1 VSEPEN
7 VYAIMTAV
15 DWFGLGLSVTLFLM
29 TVGVYLY
36 VLAPGAGRRLEKHK
50 HLIMDEDRK

>member
-1 VSEPEN
+1 M
-7 VYAIMTAV
+7 MTAV
-15 DWFGLGLSVTLFLM
+15 DWFGLILSVVLFLL

-36 VLAPGAGRRLEKHK
+36 VLSPKAGRNLERHK